1 MTVSFD
7 GLRKNATRS
16 MNTLHLKLDNILKAY
31 GDDIYESDKEEL
43 IEAYNQAA
51 RFVDS
56 FNCLF
61 DPDNE
66 ADMSNLSDILHVKRL
81 DEEDYQLKE

>member
-16 MNTLHLKLDNILKAY
+16 MNTLHGKLDNILKAY
-31 GDDIYESDKEEL
+31 GDDIYDSDKEEL
-43 IEAYNQAA
+43 VEIFNQAA
-51 RFVDS
+51 MFVDS

-61 DPDNE
+61 DPDVE
-66 ADMSNLSDILHVKRL
+66 GDMDNLSDEISVNRL
-81 DEEDYQLKE
+81 ELKEDEE